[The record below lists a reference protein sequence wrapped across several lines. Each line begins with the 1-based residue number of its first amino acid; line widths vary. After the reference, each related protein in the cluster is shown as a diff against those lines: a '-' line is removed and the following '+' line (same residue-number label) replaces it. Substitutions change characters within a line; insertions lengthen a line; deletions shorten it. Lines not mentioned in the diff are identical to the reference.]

1 MVEESSRVGQEPT
14 AASGVMTPAGAL
26 QALADGAAAA
36 IAVAGTAHE
45 VSAHLKALANT
56 AAGAIASIAITDAEP
71 LTVSKEDFRL
81 HATAYAR
88 ILQIIT
94 ARPLLLNFH

>member
-1 MVEESSRVGQEPT
+1 MVEESIRAGQEPA

-26 QALADGAAAA
+26 QALADGVTGA

-45 VSAHLKALANT
+45 VSEHLKALAGT

-71 LTVSKEDFRL
+71 LTVSKEDFRV

-88 ILQIIT
+88 ILQTIT

>member
-1 MVEESSRVGQEPT
+1 MVEESIRAAQEPA

-26 QALADGAAAA
+26 QALADGATGA

-45 VSAHLKALANT
+45 VSAHLNDMSGT
-56 AAGAIASIAITDAEP
+56 AAGAISSIAITDAEP
-71 LTVSKEDFRL
+71 LTVSKEEFRV
-81 HATAYAR
+81 HAAAYAR